1 MLSTPT
7 IIFMIIFCLMSLASM
22 LQNGFII
29 IVLGREWMRNRALP
43 AADMIVASLASS
55 RFCLHGI
62 STLANLLGSFGFCYQ
77 ANILGVFWDFTNTLI
92 LWLTAWLAVF
102 YCVKISSFSHPIL
115 FWLKW
120 RISRLVP
127 RLLLGSLIM
136 GGLSGIISATGN
148 IVALQMTISQGS
160 LENCTVGHATL
171 DFFQYTYLSHAAL
184 MWCTPFFL
192 FVVSFLLLMFS
203 LYRHVGK
210 MRDHWPEPGDLRTQ
224 AHTMALKS
232 LTFFFI
238 FYILFFLSLLSFTTK
253 TQTLQNQWFWPR
265 EVIIYVGISLNSI
278 ILMLSNPKLR
288 KSLKMILGHPC
299 CPKL

>member
-1 MLSTPT
+1 MPSTPT
-7 IIFMIIFCLMSLASM
+7 IIFMNIFCLMSLASM
-22 LQNGFII
+22 LQNGFVI
-29 IVLGREWMRNRALP
+29 IVLGREWKRNGALP

-62 STLANLLGSFGFCYQ
+62 STLVNLLASFGFCYQ
-77 ANILGVFWDFTNTLI
+77 ANLFGILWDFTNTLI

-102 YCVKISSFSHPIL
+102 YCVKISSFSHPTL

-148 IVALQMTISQGS
+148 IIAIQMIISQGS
-160 LENCTVGHATL
+160 LGNCTLGHTTL
-171 DFFQYTYLSHAAL
+171 DFFRYSYLWHAAL
-184 MWCTPFFL
+184 MWFTPFFL
-192 FVVSFLLLMFS
+192 FLVSFILLMFS

-210 MRDHWPEPGDLRTQ
+210 MRNHRLEPGDLRTQ

-238 FYILFFLSLLSFTTK
+238 FYILFFLSLVSFTAK
-253 TQTLQNQWFWPR
+253 IKTLQNQWFWPR
-265 EVIIYVGISLNSI
+265 EVIIYVGFSLNSI

-299 CPKL
+299 CPNL

>member
-1 MLSTPT
+1 MPSTPT

-29 IVLGREWMRNRALP
+29 IVLGREWMRNRALS
-43 AADMIVASLASS
+43 AADKIVASLASS

-62 STLANLLGSFGFCYQ
+62 STLANLLTSFGFCYQ

-148 IVALQMTISQGS
+148 IVALQMTLSQGS
-160 LENCTVGHATL
+160 LENCTVGHTTL

-192 FVVSFLLLMFS
+192 FIVSFILLMFS

-210 MRDHWPEPGDLRTQ
+210 MRDHWPEPGDLRTR